1 MEVLVENP
9 GFRHLAIKIF
19 QNLDFE
25 SLQKCLQVNS
35 TWYEVIQDQRFA
47 WILQLHKMEEKA
59 MGNQWFQS
67 MKPAFLYYKKR
78 NFAELMKFVGF
89 MKRFLACPSK
99 RNK

>member
-47 WILQLHKMEEKA
+47 WILQLHKMKKYL
-59 MGNQWFQS
+59 NS
-67 MKPAFLYYKKR
+67 IAFFIRAIILVK
-78 NFAELMKFVGF
+78 
-89 MKRFLACPSK
+89 
-99 RNK
+99 